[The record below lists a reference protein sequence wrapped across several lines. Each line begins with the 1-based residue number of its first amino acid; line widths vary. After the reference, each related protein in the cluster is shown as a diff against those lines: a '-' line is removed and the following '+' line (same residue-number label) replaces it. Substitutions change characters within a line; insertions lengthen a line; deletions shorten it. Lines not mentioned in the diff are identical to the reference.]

1 MSKTEIKSVMSLS
14 DDKYATETSELFVN
28 FASGSRDT
36 WAEQAKEDRE
46 FRLGAQWS
54 PTDKKV
60 LESRSQAAL
69 VINRVHPAVELAKSI
84 LTANKPTFRVSAAED
99 SDNKTAAA
107 MNGFIQYIWSI
118 SAGDRQLS
126 KAIDDF
132 YVTGLGILL
141 AYIDPFADGGRGEVK
156 FKAIDPMHIYVDP
169 NSQDEFCSDASDIII
184 SRTYTKGQLSR
195 IYPAYQKAIE
205 TATGTLYSET
215 AAVAN
220 DTDNLIVFAGAETSA
235 NHDGDYVRGYE
246 RYTKIWLDMIRV
258 YEQWSKAEYV
268 FTEEK
273 FIEYL
278 NKPVWIINGAI
289 STEEILARQAAER
302 LMGEYEKLLQQYEQA
317 VSMAEQ
323 DPQYAQAMM
332 QQGMQPPQPPQIQQT
347 VMQSLLDEGQISV
360 VKVPMQRIYMGVVV
374 GNKKLY
380 GRLLNCEEYP
390 IITMMNMHTGSPY
403 PLSDVRMIKDMQRYI
418 NKVRSLIV
426 AHASTSTNVKVM
438 VPRGTDVEAL
448 KEQWAQPGA
457 IIEVD
462 FAEGQPVPVAP
473 LPMPNEL
480 YQNEQV
486 AKNDID
492 HQLGLYE
499 SMAGNS
505 SAAPDTYRGIMMMD
519 EFGQRR
525 IKVKQAVIEQALQ
538 QLGKTLIAF
547 IQEFY
552 VAEKQIRILQ
562 PNNSM
567 TEYAVNKRLYDDYG
581 QVVGTLNDVSVG
593 KYDVLV
599 VAGST
604 LPSNRYAQLEF
615 YRDMYK
621 DQIID
626 RVEVLKKTDV
636 FDIEGVL
643 QRIDTIEQLQNAL
656 NRAQE
661 EIAKLQGDLQT
672 RERELFHSNMR
683 LAVNQEQMKARES
696 SMQQQKA
703 TELYEARLSDTLKNA
718 GTAAATEI
726 QKIGMEERDR
736 LRRQT
741 QTQKKK
747 K

>member
-1 MSKTEIKSVMSLS
+1 MAKIKIDDVMHLS
-14 DDKYATETSELFVN
+14 DAKYATETEELYRDF
-28 FASGSRDT
+28 SGGNRSA
-36 WAEQAKEDRE
+36 WANNAIEDRE
-46 FRLGAQWS
+46 FRFGKQWS
-54 PTDKKV
+54 DADAKI

-84 LTANKPTFRVSAAED
+84 LTANKPTFRIAAAED

-118 SAGDRQLS
+118 SHGDRQLS

-132 YVTGLGILL
+132 YVTGLGTLL
-141 AYIDPFADGGRGEVK
+141 VYIDPFADGGRGEVK
-156 FKAIDPMHIYVDP
+156 FRAIDPMHVYIDP
-169 NSQDEFCSDASDIII
+169 NSQDEFCTDASDIII
-184 SRTYTKGQLSR
+184 SRTYTKGQLKR
-195 IYPAYQKAIE
+195 VYPAYQTAIN
-205 TATGTLYSET
+205 TASGNPFSEITSTG
-215 AAVAN
+215 AV
-220 DTDNLIVFAGAETSA
+220 DTSNIVFAGAETSA
-235 NHDGDYVRGYE
+235 DHDGDYIRGYE
-246 RYTKIWLDMIRV
+246 RYTKVWVEMVRI
-258 YEQWSKAEYV
+258 YEQWSKAEYN
-268 FTEEK
+268 FTFDK
-273 FIEYL
+273 FEEYL

-289 STEEILARQAAER
+289 STEEVLARQAAER
-302 LMGEYEKLLQQYEQA
+302 LMKEYETLLAQYEQA

-323 DPQYAQAMM
+323 DPAYAEAMQA
-332 QQGMQPPQPPQIQQT
+332 QGMQPPQPPQIEQIQ
-347 VMQSLLDEGQISV
+347 MAQLLDEGQISV

-374 GNKKLY
+374 GDKKLY

-403 PLSDVRMIKDMQRYI
+403 PLSDVRLIKDMQRYI

-480 YQNEQV
+480 YQNEQM

-499 SMAGNS
+499 SMAGNAA
-505 SAAPDTYRGIMMMD
+505 AAPDTYRGIMMLD

-525 IKVKQAVIEQALQ
+525 IKVKQAIIEQALQ
-538 QLGKTLIAF
+538 ELGRAIIAF

-567 TEYAVNKRLYDDYG
+567 TEYAVNRRLYDDYG
-581 QVVGTLNDVSVG
+581 QVVGTLNDVAVG

-599 VAGST
+599 ISGST

-643 QRIDTIEQLQNAL
+643 QRIDTIEQLTAQL
-656 NRAQE
+656 EQAQE
-661 EIAKLQGDLQT
+661 QISNLQGDIQT

-696 SMQQQKA
+696 ALEQRKA
-703 TELYEARLSDTLKNA
+703 TELYNARLGDTLRNA
-718 GTAAATEI
+718 GDAAATEI
-726 QKIGMEERDR
+726 QRIGMEERDR

-741 QTQKKK
+741 SNNKEQK
-747 K
+747 

>member
-1 MSKTEIKSVMSLS
+1 MAKIKIDDVMHLS
-14 DDKYATETSELFVN
+14 DAKYATETEELYRDFS
-28 FASGSRDT
+28 SGNRSA
-36 WAEQAKEDRE
+36 WANNAIEDRE
-46 FRLGAQWS
+46 FRFGKQWS
-54 PTDKKV
+54 DDDAKI

-84 LTANKPTFRVSAAED
+84 LTANKPTFRVAAAED

-118 SAGDRQLS
+118 SHGDRQLS

-132 YVTGLGILL
+132 YVTGLGTLL
-141 AYIDPFADGGRGEVK
+141 VYIDPFADGGRGEVK
-156 FKAIDPMHIYVDP
+156 FRAIDPMHVYIDP
-169 NSQDEFCSDASDIII
+169 NSQDEFCTDASDIII
-184 SRTYTKGQLSR
+184 SRTYTKGQLKR
-195 IYPAYQKAIE
+195 VYPAYQTAIN
-205 TATGTLYSET
+205 TASGNPFSEITSTG
-215 AAVAN
+215 AV
-220 DTDNLIVFAGAETSA
+220 DTSNIVFAGAETSA
-235 NHDGDYVRGYE
+235 DHDGDYIRGYE
-246 RYTKIWLDMIRV
+246 RYTKVWVEMVRI
-258 YEQWSKAEYV
+258 YEQWSKAEYN
-268 FTEEK
+268 FTFDK
-273 FIEYL
+273 FEEYL

-289 STEEILARQAAER
+289 STEEVLARQAAER
-302 LMGEYEKLLQQYEQA
+302 LMKEYETLLAQYEQA

-323 DPQYAQAMM
+323 DPAYAEAMEA
-332 QQGMQPPQPPQIQQT
+332 QGMQPPQPPQIEQIQ
-347 VMQSLLDEGQISV
+347 MAQLLEEGQISV
-360 VKVPMQRIYMGVVV
+360 VKVPMQRVYMGVVV
-374 GNKKLY
+374 GDKKLY

-403 PLSDVRMIKDMQRYI
+403 PLSDVRLIKDMQRYI

-480 YQNEQV
+480 YQNEQM

-505 SAAPDTYRGIMMMD
+505 AAAPDTYRGIMMMD

-538 QLGKTLIAF
+538 ELGRAIIAF

-567 TEYAVNKRLYDDYG
+567 TEYAVNRRLYDDYG
-581 QVVGTLNDVSVG
+581 QVVGTLNDVAVG

-599 VAGST
+599 ISGST

-643 QRIDTIEQLQNAL
+643 QRIDTIEQLTAQL
-656 NRAQE
+656 EQAQE
-661 EIAKLQGDLQT
+661 QISNLQGDIQT

-696 SMQQQKA
+696 ALEQRKA
-703 TELYEARLSDTLKNA
+703 TELYNARLGDTLRNA
-718 GTAAATEI
+718 GDAAATEI
-726 QKIGMEERDR
+726 QRIGMEERDR

-741 QTQKKK
+741 SNKKEQK
-747 K
+747 

>member
-1 MSKTEIKSVMSLS
+1 MAKIKIDDVMHLS
-14 DDKYATETSELFVN
+14 DAKYATETEELYRDFS
-28 FASGSRDT
+28 SGNRSA
-36 WAEQAKEDRE
+36 WANNAIEDRE
-46 FRLGAQWS
+46 FRFGKQWS
-54 PTDKKV
+54 DDDAKI

-84 LTANKPTFRVSAAED
+84 LTANKPTFRVAAAED

-118 SAGDRQLS
+118 SHGDRQLS

-132 YVTGLGILL
+132 YVTGLGTLL
-141 AYIDPFADGGRGEVK
+141 VYIDPFADGGRGEVK
-156 FKAIDPMHIYVDP
+156 FRAIDPMHVYIDP
-169 NSQDEFCSDASDIII
+169 NSQDEFCTDASDIII
-184 SRTYTKGQLSR
+184 SRTYTKGQLKR
-195 IYPAYQKAIE
+195 VYPAYQTAIN
-205 TATGTLYSET
+205 TASGNPFSEITSTG
-215 AAVAN
+215 AV
-220 DTDNLIVFAGAETSA
+220 DTSNIVFAGAETSA
-235 NHDGDYVRGYE
+235 DHDGDYIRGYE
-246 RYTKIWLDMIRV
+246 RYTKVWVEMVRI
-258 YEQWSKAEYV
+258 YEQWSKAEYN
-268 FTEEK
+268 FTFDK
-273 FIEYL
+273 FEEYL

-289 STEEILARQAAER
+289 STEEVLARQAAER
-302 LMGEYEKLLQQYEQA
+302 LMKEYETLLAQYEQA

-323 DPQYAQAMM
+323 DPAYAEAMEA
-332 QQGMQPPQPPQIQQT
+332 QGMQPPQPPQIEQIQ
-347 VMQSLLDEGQISV
+347 MAQLLEEGQISV
-360 VKVPMQRIYMGVVV
+360 VKVPMQRVYMGVVV
-374 GNKKLY
+374 GDKKLY

-403 PLSDVRMIKDMQRYI
+403 PLSDVRLIKDMQRYI

-480 YQNEQV
+480 YQNEQI

-499 SMAGNS
+499 SMAGNYA
-505 SAAPDTYRGIMMMD
+505 AAPDTYRGIMMMD

-538 QLGKTLIAF
+538 ELGRAIIAF

-567 TEYAVNKRLYDDYG
+567 TEYAVNRRLYDDYG

-599 VAGST
+599 ISGST

-643 QRIDTIEQLQNAL
+643 QRIDTIEQLTAQL
-656 NRAQE
+656 EQAQE
-661 EIAKLQGDLQT
+661 QISNLQGDIQT

-696 SMQQQKA
+696 ALEQRKA
-703 TELYEARLSDTLKNA
+703 TELYNARLGDTLRNA
-718 GTAAATEI
+718 GDAAATEI
-726 QKIGMEERDR
+726 QRIGMEERDR

-741 QTQKKK
+741 SNKKEQK
-747 K
+747 

>member
-1 MSKTEIKSVMSLS
+1 MAKIKIDDVMHLS
-14 DDKYATETSELFVN
+14 DAKYATETEELYRDFS
-28 FASGSRDT
+28 SGNRSA
-36 WAEQAKEDRE
+36 WANNAIEDRE
-46 FRLGAQWS
+46 FRFGKQWS
-54 PTDKKV
+54 DDDAKI

-84 LTANKPTFRVSAAED
+84 LTANKPTFRVAAAED

-118 SAGDRQLS
+118 SHGDRQLS

-132 YVTGLGILL
+132 YVTGLGTLL
-141 AYIDPFADGGRGEVK
+141 VYIDPFADGGRGEVK
-156 FKAIDPMHIYVDP
+156 FRAIDPMHVYIDP
-169 NSQDEFCSDASDIII
+169 NSQDEFCTDASDIII
-184 SRTYTKGQLSR
+184 SRTYTKGQLKR
-195 IYPAYQKAIE
+195 VYPAYQTAIN
-205 TATGTLYSET
+205 TASGNPFSEITSTG
-215 AAVAN
+215 AV
-220 DTDNLIVFAGAETSA
+220 DTSNIVFAGAETSA
-235 NHDGDYVRGYE
+235 DHDGDYIRGYE
-246 RYTKIWLDMIRV
+246 RYTKVWVEMVRI
-258 YEQWSKAEYV
+258 YEQWSKAEYN
-268 FTEEK
+268 FTFDK
-273 FIEYL
+273 FEEYL

-289 STEEILARQAAER
+289 STEEVLARQAAER
-302 LMGEYEKLLQQYEQA
+302 LMKEYETLLAQYEQA

-323 DPQYAQAMM
+323 DPAYAEAMEA
-332 QQGMQPPQPPQIQQT
+332 QGMQPPQPPQIEQIQ
-347 VMQSLLDEGQISV
+347 MAQLLEEGQISV
-360 VKVPMQRIYMGVVV
+360 VKVPMQRVYMGVVV
-374 GNKKLY
+374 GDKKLY

-403 PLSDVRMIKDMQRYI
+403 PLSDVRLIKDMQRYI

-480 YQNEQV
+480 YQNEQI

-505 SAAPDTYRGIMMMD
+505 AAAPDTYRGIMMMD

-538 QLGKTLIAF
+538 ELGRAIIAF

-567 TEYAVNKRLYDDYG
+567 TEYAVNRRLYDDYG

-599 VAGST
+599 ISGST

-643 QRIDTIEQLQNAL
+643 QRIDTIEQLTAQL
-656 NRAQE
+656 EQAQE
-661 EIAKLQGDLQT
+661 QISNLQGDIQT

-696 SMQQQKA
+696 ALEQRKA
-703 TELYEARLSDTLKNA
+703 TELYNARLGDTLRNA
-718 GTAAATEI
+718 GDAAATEI
-726 QKIGMEERDR
+726 QRIGMEERDR

-741 QTQKKK
+741 SNKKEQK
-747 K
+747 

>member
-1 MSKTEIKSVMSLS
+1 M
-14 DDKYATETSELFVN
+14 LF
-28 FASGSRDT
+28 
-36 WAEQAKEDRE
+36 
-46 FRLGAQWS
+46 
-54 PTDKKV
+54 
-60 LESRSQAAL
+60 RS
-69 VINRVHPAVELAKSI
+69 
-84 LTANKPTFRVSAAED
+84 
-99 SDNKTAAA
+99 SDNNLT
-107 MNGFIQYIWSI
+107 S
-118 SAGDRQLS
+118 
-126 KAIDDF
+126 
-132 YVTGLGILL
+132 
-141 AYIDPFADGGRGEVK
+141 
-156 FKAIDPMHIYVDP
+156 
-169 NSQDEFCSDASDIII
+169 NSS
-184 SRTYTKGQLSR
+184 
-195 IYPAYQKAIE
+195 
-205 TATGTLYSET
+205 
-215 AAVAN
+215 
-220 DTDNLIVFAGAETSA
+220 DNLIVFAGSETTA
-235 NHDGDYVRGYE
+235 NHDGEYLRGYE
-246 RYTKIWLDMIRV
+246 RYTKVWIEMVRV
-258 YEQWSKAEYV
+258 YEHWSKAEY
-268 FTEEK
+268 TLTQEK
-273 FIEYL
+273 FEEYL
-278 NKPVWIINGAI
+278 EKPVWIINGAI

-302 LMGEYEKLLQQYEQA
+302 LMAEYQNLLQQYEQA
-317 VSMAEQ
+317 VSMAEN
-323 DPQYAQAMM
+323 DPSYAEAMI
-332 QQGMQPPQPPQIQQT
+332 QQGMQPPQPPQIEQITMAQ
-347 VMQSLLDEGQISV
+347 LYEEGQIDAV
-360 VKVPMQRIYMGVVV
+360 IVPMQRIYMGVVV

-438 VPRGTDVEAL
+438 VPRGTDVAAL

-499 SMAGNS
+499 AMAGNS
-505 SAAPDTYRGIMMMD
+505 AASPDTYRGIMMMD

-538 QLGKTLIAF
+538 ELGKCLIAF

-562 PNNSM
+562 PNNSLS
-567 TEYAVNKRLYDDYG
+567 EYAVNKRLYDDYG

-599 VAGST
+599 ISGST

-643 QRIDTIEQLQNAL
+643 QRIDTIDQLQGAL
-656 NRAQE
+656 EEAQNKIKE
-661 EIAKLQGDLQT
+661 LTGDLQT

-696 SMQQQKA
+696 AMQQRKA
-703 TELYEARLSDTLKNA
+703 TELYEARLGDTLKNA
-718 GTAAATEI
+718 GSAAATEI
-726 QKIGMEERDR
+726 QRIGMEERDR
-736 LRRQT
+736 LRRQN
-741 QTQKKK
+741 QTSNKR
-747 K
+747 

>member
-1 MSKTEIKSVMSLS
+1 MAKIKIDDVMHLS
-14 DDKYATETSELFVN
+14 DAKYATETEELYRDF
-28 FASGSRDT
+28 SGGNRSA
-36 WAEQAKEDRE
+36 WANNAIEDRE
-46 FRLGAQWS
+46 FRFGKQWS
-54 PTDKKV
+54 DDDAKI

-84 LTANKPTFRVSAAED
+84 LTANKPTFRVAAAED

-118 SAGDRQLS
+118 SHGDRQLS

-132 YVTGLGILL
+132 YVTGLGTLL
-141 AYIDPFADGGRGEVK
+141 VYIDPFADGGRGEVK
-156 FKAIDPMHIYVDP
+156 FRAIDPMHVYIDP
-169 NSQDEFCSDASDIII
+169 NSQDEFCTDASDIII
-184 SRTYTKGQLSR
+184 SRTYTKGQLKR
-195 IYPAYQKAIE
+195 VYPAYQTAIN
-205 TATGTLYSET
+205 TASGNPFSEITSTG
-215 AAVAN
+215 AV
-220 DTDNLIVFAGAETSA
+220 DTSNIVFAGAETSA
-235 NHDGDYVRGYE
+235 DHDGDYIRGYE
-246 RYTKIWLDMIRV
+246 RYTKVWVEMVRI
-258 YEQWSKAEYV
+258 YEQWSKAEYN
-268 FTEEK
+268 FTFDK
-273 FIEYL
+273 FEEYL

-289 STEEILARQAAER
+289 STEEVLARQAAER
-302 LMGEYEKLLQQYEQA
+302 LMKEYETLLAQYEQA

-323 DPQYAQAMM
+323 DPAYAEAMEA
-332 QQGMQPPQPPQIQQT
+332 QGMQPPQPPQIEQIQ
-347 VMQSLLDEGQISV
+347 MAQLLEEGQISV
-360 VKVPMQRIYMGVVV
+360 VKVPMQRVYMGVVV
-374 GNKKLY
+374 GDKKLY

-403 PLSDVRMIKDMQRYI
+403 PLSDVRLIKDMQRYI

-480 YQNEQV
+480 YQNEQI

-505 SAAPDTYRGIMMMD
+505 AAAPDTYRGIMMMD

-538 QLGKTLIAF
+538 ELGRAIIAF

-567 TEYAVNKRLYDDYG
+567 TEYAVNRRLYDDYG

-599 VAGST
+599 ISGST

-643 QRIDTIEQLQNAL
+643 QRIDTIEQLTAQL
-656 NRAQE
+656 EQAQE
-661 EIAKLQGDLQT
+661 QISNLQGDIQT

-696 SMQQQKA
+696 ALEQRKA
-703 TELYEARLSDTLKNA
+703 TELYNARLGDTLRNA
-718 GTAAATEI
+718 GDAAATEI
-726 QKIGMEERDR
+726 QRIGMEERDR

-741 QTQKKK
+741 SNKKEQK
-747 K
+747 

>member
-1 MSKTEIKSVMSLS
+1 MSKTEIKSVMLLS
-14 DDKYATETSELFVN
+14 DDKYAAETGELFVD
-28 FASGSRDT
+28 FASGSRNT

-54 PTDKKV
+54 ETDKRV

-84 LTANKPTFRVSAAED
+84 LTANKPTFRVFAAED

-156 FKAIDPMHIYVDP
+156 FRAIDPMHVYIDP

-205 TATGTLYSET
+205 TATGTLYSEN
-215 AAVAN
+215 AAVSN
-220 DTDNLIVFAGAETSA
+220 TTDNLIVFAGAETSA

-302 LMGEYEKLLQQYEQA
+302 LMGEYQKLLQQYEQA

-323 DPQYAQAMM
+323 DPQYAQALL

-347 VMQSLLDEGQISV
+347 IMQNLLEEGQISV

-374 GNKKLY
+374 GDKKLY

-403 PLSDVRMIKDMQRYI
+403 PLSDIRMVKDMQRYI

-462 FAEGQPVPVAP
+462 FTEGQPVPVAP

-505 SAAPDTYRGIMMMD
+505 AAAPDTYRGIMMMD

-599 VAGST
+599 IAGST

-643 QRIDTIEQLQNAL
+643 QRIDTIEQLQGAL
-656 NRAQE
+656 NQAQE
-661 EIAKLQGDLQT
+661 EVARLQGDLQT

-696 SMQQQKA
+696 SMQQRKA
-703 TELYEARLSDTLKNA
+703 TELYEARLGDTLKNA

-736 LRRQT
+736 LRRQN

>member
-1 MSKTEIKSVMSLS
+1 MAKIKIDDVMHLS
-14 DDKYATETSELFVN
+14 DAKYATETEELYRDFS
-28 FASGSRDT
+28 SGNRSA
-36 WAEQAKEDRE
+36 WANNAIEDRE
-46 FRLGAQWS
+46 FRFGKQWS
-54 PTDKKV
+54 DDDAKI

-84 LTANKPTFRVSAAED
+84 LTANKPTFRVAAAED

-118 SAGDRQLS
+118 SHGDRQLS

-132 YVTGLGILL
+132 YVTGLGTLL
-141 AYIDPFADGGRGEVK
+141 VYIDPFADGGRGEVK
-156 FKAIDPMHIYVDP
+156 FRAIDPMHVYIDP
-169 NSQDEFCSDASDIII
+169 NSQDEFCTDASDIII
-184 SRTYTKGQLSR
+184 SRTYTKGQLKR
-195 IYPAYQKAIE
+195 VYPAYQTAIN
-205 TATGTLYSET
+205 TASGNPFSEITSTG
-215 AAVAN
+215 AV
-220 DTDNLIVFAGAETSA
+220 DTSNIVFAGAETSA
-235 NHDGDYVRGYE
+235 DHDGDYIRGYE
-246 RYTKIWLDMIRV
+246 RYTKVWVEMVRI
-258 YEQWSKAEYV
+258 YEQWSKAEYN
-268 FTEEK
+268 FTFDK
-273 FIEYL
+273 FEEYL

-289 STEEILARQAAER
+289 STEEVLARQAAER
-302 LMGEYEKLLQQYEQA
+302 LMKEYETLLAQYEQA

-323 DPQYAQAMM
+323 DPAYAEAMEA
-332 QQGMQPPQPPQIQQT
+332 QGMQPPQPPQIEQIQ
-347 VMQSLLDEGQISV
+347 MAQLLEEGQISV
-360 VKVPMQRIYMGVVV
+360 VKVPMQRVYMGVVV
-374 GNKKLY
+374 GDKKLY

-403 PLSDVRMIKDMQRYI
+403 PLSDVRLIKDMQRYI

-480 YQNEQV
+480 YQNEQM

-505 SAAPDTYRGIMMMD
+505 AAAPDTYRGIMMMD

-538 QLGKTLIAF
+538 ELGRAIIAF

-567 TEYAVNKRLYDDYG
+567 TEYAVNRRLYDDYG

-599 VAGST
+599 ISGST

-643 QRIDTIEQLQNAL
+643 QRIDTIEQLTAQL
-656 NRAQE
+656 EQAQE
-661 EIAKLQGDLQT
+661 QISNLQGDIQT

-696 SMQQQKA
+696 ALEQRKA
-703 TELYEARLSDTLKNA
+703 TELYNARLGDTLRNA
-718 GTAAATEI
+718 GDAAATEI
-726 QKIGMEERDR
+726 QRIGMEERDR

-741 QTQKKK
+741 SNKKEQK
-747 K
+747 

>member
-1 MSKTEIKSVMSLS
+1 MAKIKIDDVMHLS
-14 DDKYATETSELFVN
+14 DAKYATETEELYRDF
-28 FASGSRDT
+28 SGGNRSA
-36 WAEQAKEDRE
+36 WANNAIEDRE
-46 FRLGAQWS
+46 FRFGKQWS
-54 PTDKKV
+54 DDDAKI

-84 LTANKPTFRVSAAED
+84 LTANKPTFRVAAAED

-118 SAGDRQLS
+118 SHGDRQLS

-132 YVTGLGILL
+132 YVTGLGTLL
-141 AYIDPFADGGRGEVK
+141 VYIDPFADGGRGEVK
-156 FKAIDPMHIYVDP
+156 FRAIDPMHVYIDP
-169 NSQDEFCSDASDIII
+169 NSQDEFCTDASDIII
-184 SRTYTKGQLSR
+184 SRTYTKGQLKR
-195 IYPAYQKAIE
+195 VYPAYQTAIN
-205 TATGTLYSET
+205 TASGNPFSEITSTG
-215 AAVAN
+215 AV
-220 DTDNLIVFAGAETSA
+220 DTSNIVFAGAETSA
-235 NHDGDYVRGYE
+235 DHDGDYIRGYE
-246 RYTKIWLDMIRV
+246 RYTKVWVEMVRI
-258 YEQWSKAEYV
+258 YEQWSKAEYN
-268 FTEEK
+268 FTFDK
-273 FIEYL
+273 FEEYL

-289 STEEILARQAAER
+289 STEEVLARQAAER
-302 LMGEYEKLLQQYEQA
+302 LMKEYETLLAQYEQA

-323 DPQYAQAMM
+323 DPAYAEAMEA
-332 QQGMQPPQPPQIQQT
+332 QGMQPPQPPQIEQIQ
-347 VMQSLLDEGQISV
+347 MAQLLEEGQISV
-360 VKVPMQRIYMGVVV
+360 VKVPMQRVYMGVVV
-374 GNKKLY
+374 GDKKLY

-403 PLSDVRMIKDMQRYI
+403 PLSDVRLIKDMQRYI

-480 YQNEQV
+480 YQNEQI

-505 SAAPDTYRGIMMMD
+505 AAAPDTYRGIMMMD

-538 QLGKTLIAF
+538 ELGRAIIAF

-567 TEYAVNKRLYDDYG
+567 TEYAVNRRLYDDYG

-599 VAGST
+599 ISGST

-643 QRIDTIEQLQNAL
+643 QRIDTIEQLTAQL
-656 NRAQE
+656 EQAQE
-661 EIAKLQGDLQT
+661 QISNLQGDIQT

-696 SMQQQKA
+696 ALEQRKA
-703 TELYEARLSDTLKNA
+703 TELYNARLGDTLRNA
-718 GTAAATEI
+718 GEAAATEI
-726 QKIGMEERDR
+726 QRIGMEERDR

-741 QTQKKK
+741 SNKKEQK
-747 K
+747 

>member
-1 MSKTEIKSVMSLS
+1 MHLSNADYAAKT
-14 DDKYATETSELFVN
+14 AELWKN
-28 FASGSRDT
+28 FSTGNRSM
-36 WAEQAKEDRE
+36 WAEQAQEDRE
-46 FRLGAQWS
+46 FRLGKQWAD
-54 PTDKKV
+54 TDKEI
-60 LESRSQAAL
+60 LEQRNQAAL

-118 SAGDRQLS
+118 SQGDRQLS

-132 YVTGLGILL
+132 YVTGLGTLL
-141 AYIDPFADGGRGEVK
+141 CYIDPFADGGRGEVK
-156 FKAIDPMHIYVDP
+156 FRAIDPMHVYIDP

-184 SRTYTKGQLSR
+184 SRTYTQGQLSR
-195 IYPAYQKAIE
+195 IYPKYKTAIE
-205 TATGTLYSET
+205 TATGTLYSEYATST
-215 AAVAN
+215 AS
-220 DTDNLIVFAGAETSA
+220 DENLIVFAGSETTA
-235 NHDGDYVRGYE
+235 NHDGEYLRGYE
-246 RYTKIWLDMIRV
+246 RYTKVWIEMVRV
-258 YEQWSKAEYV
+258 YEKWSKAEYN
-268 FTEEK
+268 FTQEK
-273 FIEYL
+273 FEEYL
-278 NKPVWIINGAI
+278 NKPVWIINNSI
-289 STEEILARQAAER
+289 STEEVLARAAAER
-302 LMGEYEKLLQQYEQA
+302 LMKEYENLLMKYEQA
-317 VSMAEQ
+317 LSVAES
-323 DPQYAQAMM
+323 DPQYAEAMQ
-332 QQGMQPPQPPQIQQT
+332 QQGMQPPQPPQIQQLT
-347 VMQSLLDEGQISV
+347 MADLFAEEQITT

-374 GNKKLY
+374 GDTKLY

-390 IITMMNMHTGSPY
+390 IITMMNLHTGSPY
-403 PLSDVRMIKDMQRYI
+403 PLSDVRMIKDIQRYI

-438 VPRGTDVEAL
+438 VPRGTDVAAL

-462 FAEGQPVPVAP
+462 FAEGQPIPVSP

-480 YQNEQV
+480 YQNEQI

-492 HQLGLYE
+492 HQLGLYD

-505 SAAPDTYRGIMMMD
+505 ANAPDTYRGIMMLD

-538 QLGKTLIAF
+538 CLGKTIIAF

-552 VAEKQIRILQ
+552 IAEKQLRILQ
-562 PNNSM
+562 PNNSIN
-567 TEYAVNKRLYDDYG
+567 EYAVNKRMYDEYG

-599 VAGST
+599 ITGST

-615 YRDMYK
+615 YKDLYK

-643 QRIDTIEQLQNAL
+643 QRIDTIEQLT
-656 NRAQE
+656 AQLE
-661 EIAKLQGDLQT
+661 QSQQKVAELQGDLQT
-672 RERELFHSNMR
+672 RERELFHTKLNA
-683 LAVNQEQMKARES
+683 AVNQEAIKARES
-696 SMQQQKA
+696 ALEQRKA
-703 TELYEARLSDTLKNA
+703 EELYQARLGDTLKNA
-718 GTAAATEI
+718 GEAAAMEV
-726 QKIGMEERDR
+726 QRIGMEERDR
-736 LRRQT
+736 IRRQK
-741 QTQKKK
+741 QPKARGN
-747 K
+747 

>member
-1 MSKTEIKSVMSLS
+1 MAKIKIDDVMHLS
-14 DDKYATETSELFVN
+14 DAKYATETEELYRDFS
-28 FASGSRDT
+28 SGNRSA
-36 WAEQAKEDRE
+36 WANNAIEDRE
-46 FRLGAQWS
+46 FRFGKQWS
-54 PTDKKV
+54 DDDARI

-84 LTANKPTFRVSAAED
+84 LTANKPTFRVAAAED

-118 SAGDRQLS
+118 SHGDRQLS

-132 YVTGLGILL
+132 YVTGLGTLL
-141 AYIDPFADGGRGEVK
+141 VYIDPFADGGRGEVK
-156 FKAIDPMHIYVDP
+156 FRAIDPMHVYIDP
-169 NSQDEFCSDASDIII
+169 NSQDEFCTDASDIII
-184 SRTYTKGQLSR
+184 SRTYTKGQLKR
-195 IYPAYQKAIE
+195 VYPAYQTAIN
-205 TATGTLYSET
+205 TASGNPFSEITSTG
-215 AAVAN
+215 AV
-220 DTDNLIVFAGAETSA
+220 DTSNIVFAGAETSA
-235 NHDGDYVRGYE
+235 DHDGDYIRGYE
-246 RYTKIWLDMIRV
+246 RYTKVWVEMVRI
-258 YEQWSKAEYV
+258 YEQWSKAEYN
-268 FTEEK
+268 FTFDK
-273 FIEYL
+273 FEEYL

-289 STEEILARQAAER
+289 STEEVLARQAAER
-302 LMGEYEKLLQQYEQA
+302 LMKEYETLLAQYEQA

-323 DPQYAQAMM
+323 DPAYAEAMEA
-332 QQGMQPPQPPQIQQT
+332 QGMQPPQPPQIEQIQ
-347 VMQSLLDEGQISV
+347 MAQLLEEGQISV
-360 VKVPMQRIYMGVVV
+360 VKVPMQRVYMGVVV
-374 GNKKLY
+374 GDKKLY

-403 PLSDVRMIKDMQRYI
+403 PLSDVRLIKDMQRYI

-480 YQNEQV
+480 YQNEQI

-505 SAAPDTYRGIMMMD
+505 AAAPDTYRGIMMMD

-538 QLGKTLIAF
+538 ELGRAIIAF

-567 TEYAVNKRLYDDYG
+567 TEYAVNRRLYDDYG

-599 VAGST
+599 ISGST

-643 QRIDTIEQLQNAL
+643 QRIDTIEQLTAQL
-656 NRAQE
+656 EQAQE
-661 EIAKLQGDLQT
+661 QISNLQGDIQT

-696 SMQQQKA
+696 ALEQRKA
-703 TELYEARLSDTLKNA
+703 TELYNARLGDTLRNA
-718 GTAAATEI
+718 GDAAATEI
-726 QKIGMEERDR
+726 QRIGMEERDR

-741 QTQKKK
+741 SNKKEQK
-747 K
+747 